1 MINKK
6 VNTDEMVE
14 TVARMNEQQRR
25 QFVKTMVSKW
35 SETAIQIANAID
47 QEIYYKKHYGYVKG
61 E

>member
-6 VNTDEMVE
+6 INTDEMVE

-35 SETAIQIANAID
+35 SETAVQIANAID
-47 QEIYYKKHYGYVKG
+47 QEIYDKKHYG
-61 E
+61 